1 MSVEDAIEL
10 GQRSIYHATFRD
22 AVSGGTVSGE
32 LSKIAYLIKSCFLS
46 AAVYSDSQSSQC
58 NCSQVGPS
66 CKSFVHMQMLCDA
79 VYHVTEKGWTKV
91 RGEDVGE
98 LHYKYYKTPEDHP
111 CNGNL
116 QL

>member
-1 MSVEDAIEL
+1 MTWFGSL
-10 GQRSIYHATFRD
+10 
-22 AVSGGTVSGE
+22 
-32 LSKIAYLIKSCFLS
+32 
-46 AAVYSDSQSSQC
+46 
-58 NCSQVGPS
+58 
-66 CKSFVHMQMLCDA
+66 A

-98 LHYKYYKTPEDHP
+98 LHYKYYKAPEDHP

>member
-1 MSVEDAIEL
+1 MSVEDAVEL

-22 AVSGGTVSGE
+22 AVSGGTVSGKLQTLE
-32 LSKIAYLIKSCFLS
+32 FALS
-46 AAVYSDSQSSQC
+46 AKLIQKWGVNVAGVLRQAPLWTMMS
-58 NCSQVGPS
+58 
-66 CKSFVHMQMLCDA
+66 A

-98 LHYKYYKTPEDHP
+98 LHYKYYKAPEDHP

>member
-22 AVSGGTVSGE
+22 AVSGGTVSGKCQVQFSCQFQLHDIMWCGVL
-32 LSKIAYLIKSCFLS
+32 LSWLKQSCNLK
-46 AAVYSDSQSSQC
+46 
-58 NCSQVGPS
+58 
-66 CKSFVHMQMLCDA
+66 CKCA

-98 LHYKYYKTPEDHP
+98 LHYKYYKAPEDHP

>member
-1 MSVEDAIEL
+1 MRLKTWAQDAM
-10 GQRSIYHATFRD
+10 H
-22 AVSGGTVSGE
+22 V
-32 LSKIAYLIKSCFLS
+32 
-46 AAVYSDSQSSQC
+46 
-58 NCSQVGPS
+58 
-66 CKSFVHMQMLCDA
+66 A

>member
-1 MSVEDAIEL
+1 MLLA
-10 GQRSIYHATFRD
+10 
-22 AVSGGTVSGE
+22 
-32 LSKIAYLIKSCFLS
+32 LIKQTFILRC
-46 AAVYSDSQSSQC
+46 
-58 NCSQVGPS
+58 G
-66 CKSFVHMQMLCDA
+66 HA

-98 LHYKYYKTPEDHP
+98 LHYKYYKAPEDHP